1 MSTLPN
7 DTGTPEVDVAQMDDA
22 ALDAALQ
29 GAPAETVEEAPEEA
43 TEEKEKPKFVPHAAL
58 HEERVKR
65 QALEKE
71 ASDLRSWQRQMM
83 DRIQQAEALRA
94 QEAAPKPPS
103 LDDDPIGAI
112 VHKLDTVEGRLQ
124 AQAQMQ
130 QRQAEEQQWNQYV
143 ERDRQQFMAQAPD
156 YPDAI
161 NHLAENRANMYRAL
175 GYADHEVTALLN
187 QDASAFAVRSRQTG
201 MSLSQML
208 YNAAK
213 ASGYQPQPAGEETA
227 AKLATIAKGQET
239 TRSAGAGRAKA
250 SLTPADLLNMSPEDF
265 NKHWDKVM
273 KG

>member
-7 DTGTPEVDVAQMDDA
+7 DGGDTPEVDVAQMDDA

-29 GAPAETVEEAPEEA
+29 GKPEETVEETAETP
-43 TEEKEKPKFVPHAAL
+43 EEKEKPKFVPHAAL

-65 QALEKE
+65 QSLEKE
-71 ASDLRSWQRQMM
+71 AADLRNWQRQMM
-83 DRIQQAEALRA
+83 DRIQQAEMQR
-94 QEAAPKPPS
+94 QMDAAPKPPS
-103 LDDDPIGAI
+103 LEDDPIGAI

-124 AQAQMQ
+124 QQAQQAQVQAEAQA
-130 QRQAEEQQWNQYV
+130 WNQYV

-156 YPDAI
+156 YPEAI
-161 NHLAENRANMYRAL
+161 NHLAENRATYYRAM
-175 GYADHEVTALLN
+175 GFGDHEINNLLN
-187 QDASAFAVRSRQTG
+187 QDANAFAVRARQTG

-213 ASGYQPQPAGEETA
+213 AAGYQQQPAGEETA

-239 TRSAGAGRAKA
+239 TRTAGAGRAKA